1 MIVGLWGPES
11 TQSQGTAAPGGGT
24 WELTALTQPSC
35 LLGVGLE
42 GSPWT
47 PLQGWE
53 SAG

>member
-35 LLGVGLE
+35 LLGVGL
-42 GSPWT
+42 
-47 PLQGWE
+47 
-53 SAG
+53 